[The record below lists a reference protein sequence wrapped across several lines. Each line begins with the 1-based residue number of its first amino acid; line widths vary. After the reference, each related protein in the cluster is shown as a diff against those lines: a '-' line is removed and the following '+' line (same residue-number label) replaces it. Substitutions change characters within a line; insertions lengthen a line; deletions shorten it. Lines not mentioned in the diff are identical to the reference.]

1 MLNANCCS
9 VEVDKFCSPSIRK
22 LSTVQRVAC
31 SPLEV
36 SYLKAKYTLPLIELM
51 SISLNSKTTSL
62 ALPDGCCGIVIL
74 GTAVQVAF
82 EGAFAAL

>member
-36 SYLKAKYTLPLIELM
+36 SYLKAKYTFPLIEQDPEQF
-51 SISLNSKTTSL
+51 K
-62 ALPDGCCGIVIL
+62 D
-74 GTAVQVAF
+74 AVQVGEVQILNPGESVEF
-82 EGAFAAL
+82 